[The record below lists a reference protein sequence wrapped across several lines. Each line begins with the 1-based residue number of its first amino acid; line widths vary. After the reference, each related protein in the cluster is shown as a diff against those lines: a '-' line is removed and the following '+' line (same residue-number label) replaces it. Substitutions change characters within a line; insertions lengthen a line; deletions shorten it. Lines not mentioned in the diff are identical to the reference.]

1 MLRSGFGSMQRR
13 EVNDE
18 AATLTHRTPFAGVFW
33 EYLCNHRQASPQTI
47 ASYRDTFR
55 LLLQFL
61 ETTAGT
67 ELCLLLL
74 GLFGF
79 WFAFGEAVEQQQIG
93 VSCC

>member
-1 MLRSGFGSMQRR
+1 MLRSGFGSMQRW

-61 ETTAGT
+61 KTTAGT
-67 ELCLLLL
+67 EPVSV
-74 GLFGF
+74 
-79 WFAFGEAVEQQQIG
+79 AFGIIWVL
-93 VSCC
+93 VRFR